1 MNAAVRL
8 QLWSADWITPPSSDA
23 SQSIQPQCRN
33 VLGQELLEL
42 VETHPGGPPV
52 LNVVKDLHLPAMETV
67 DFVNCSQ
74 QLEEKLL
81 ENKCLTCLLFEAHI
95 SFEQEHRRRR
105 LSEEARHLQRQLS
118 EDSLAFMPDYRN
130 HVLALERLGYVE
142 PSGTLTLKRHVA
154 RSLSSHEVMLTEL
167 LLQESLLTLV
177 APEVAGLFFCFVYE
191 QRSNSE
197 PVVPRSMKAAIE
209 KFVEVAVKIG
219 HVQRESG
226 FDEPSEQFLEQFSF
240 GLYNVVYHWAKG
252 MHFAHIMQ
260 LTVVQEGII
269 VRCIQRLDELLKD
282 FKTAVGIV
290 GNPELR
296 AMVREAS

>member
-1 MNAAVRL
+1 
-8 QLWSADWITPPSSDA
+8 
-23 SQSIQPQCRN
+23 
-33 VLGQELLEL
+33 
-42 VETHPGGPPV
+42 
-52 LNVVKDLHLPAMETV
+52 METV

-81 ENKCLTCLLFEAHI
+81 ENKCLTCLLFEAH
-95 SFEQEHRRRR
+95 FEQEHRRRR
-105 LSEEARHLQRQLS
+105 LSEEVRHLQRQLS
-118 EDSLAFMPDYRN
+118 QDSLAFMPDYRN

-197 PVVPRSMKAAIE
+197 PVVPRSMKA
-209 KFVEVAVKIG
+209 
-219 HVQRESG
+219 
-226 FDEPSEQFLEQFSF
+226 
-240 GLYNVVYHWAKG
+240 
-252 MHFAHIMQ
+252 HFAHIMQ

-296 AMVREAS
+296 AMPMSAVVFPKSVVRKFS